1 MEKSEVTYNESSGI
15 DAYTLTSK
23 VDDMSMTL

>member
-1 MEKSEVTYNESSGI
+1 MEKSEVTYMSSGI
-15 DAYTLTSK
+15 DAYNLTSK